1 MRLLDLVE
9 NLEAYLE
16 SSTPG
21 DHTEFQLSNVV
32 GIQAY
37 TFEEVT
43 LEYGPGRK
51 QTVRVR
57 HDAAKNRFRL
67 SFGGHQDLAGMC
79 PHIVVK
85 DQLEDHLNSNRNL
98 ALLAKI
104 LHETYTPLR
113 SVCRLPNTPQM
124 GVSMHKTNQA
134 FKTFIT
140 VPQSPTHL
148 KASVWKCPS
157 LAVPYIISYHLN
169 TFTGHLLQHL
179 RPGCPN

>member
-16 SSTPG
+16 SSPSG
-21 DHTEFQLSNVV
+21 DPSEFHLSNAV

-57 HDAAKNRFRL
+57 HDANKNRFRL
-67 SFGGHQDLAGMC
+67 SFGGHQDLAGPC

-85 DQLEDHLNSNRNL
+85 DQLEDHLNSNKNL

-104 LHETYTPLR
+104 LHETYMPLR

-148 KASVWKCPS
+148 KASFANAPTSRALFIKC
-157 LAVPYIISYHLN
+157 II
-169 TFTGHLLQHL
+169 
-179 RPGCPN
+179 